1 MTRPTA
7 RGAALVAVAAST
19 YIAARVLGTWELY
32 LVALAFAGMTG
43 VGWILVL
50 TGARRLWID
59 RRVTPERPVAG
70 DPLEF
75 SFRVQ
80 TGRRLPGLQVT
91 LADAVGRFGG
101 IPEPVAVEGLG
112 LRAGRTVTAGPWPA
126 QRGVHRLPAF
136 SAVVEDPLGLV
147 RARRLVGDPLRLV
160 VAPRLD
166 ELSSCAPCAEAGVHH
181 GGGRHRLP
189 ARDAWELRGI
199 RPHAPGEPLNRVDW
213 KSTAK
218 TGSLM
223 LREMEAATE
232 HDLTVLLSGAVECDE
247 GVPPDSSFEVA
258 VRAAGSMAAF
268 TLRTGHSVS
277 LLLPEH
283 DWRPIRLTPD
293 AASHR
298 KLLGALAE
306 AQPSG
311 PVRLGPSLEA
321 FVGARATARRGVLTL
336 VVLCLDRELANALLR
351 LRRQDFAVSVVHVVQ
366 GGHGA
371 AHDRATANAPPPDAA
386 LGAALSAAGV
396 RYLALKRGDD
406 LHAALAAGPT
416 TRLLRAR

>member
-7 RGAALVAVAAST
+7 RGAALFALAAGT

-32 LVALAFAGMTG
+32 LVALAFAGMAG

-50 TGARRLWID
+50 IGARRLWVD
-59 RRVTPERPVAG
+59 RSVTPERPVAG

-75 SFRVQ
+75 SFRVG
-80 TGRRLPGLQVT
+80 TGWRLPGLQVT
-91 LADAVGRFGG
+91 LADAVGRFDG
-101 IPEPVAVEGLG
+101 IPEPIVVEGIG
-112 LRAGRTVTAGPWPA
+112 LRAGRTITTGPWPA
-126 QRGVHRLPAF
+126 QRGIHRLSAF
-136 SAVVEDPLGLV
+136 TAVVEDPLGLI

-166 ELSSCAPCAEAGVHH
+166 DLSSCAPCAEAGVHH
-181 GGGRHRLP
+181 GGGRLRLP

-199 RPHAPGEPLNRVDW
+199 RPHVPGESLNRVDW

-232 HDLTVLLSGAVECDE
+232 RDLTVLLSGAVECDE

-283 DWRPIRLTPD
+283 DWRPVRLAPG

-298 KLLGALAE
+298 TLLGALAE
-306 AQPSG
+306 ATPSG
-311 PVRLGPSLEA
+311 PARLGPSLEA
-321 FVGARATARRGVLTL
+321 IVGGRAEKRRRVVTL
-336 VVLCLDRELANALLR
+336 VVLCLDRELASALLR

-366 GGHGA
+366 GGRGA
-371 AHDRATANAPPPDAA
+371 AHDFATANAAAPDVA
-386 LGAALSAAGV
+386 LIATLSAAGV
-396 RYLALKRGDD
+396 RYLALNPGDD
-406 LHAALAAGPT
+406 LHAALAAGPP
-416 TRLLRAR
+416 TRLRRAR